1 MLQCLMFRTVLVL
14 AGLLAA
20 DAAAAADVCPLVR
33 NRQSAPDVATRI
45 AAVACSEHML
55 WYRPFIDAQGR
66 LASAS
71 VAEAE
76 NTGLDDGGTP
86 AWLRVT
92 PVGTSPVA
100 GLIARDTTWPAPH
113 PTAPPPLGPEATPVV
128 GSSTRW

>member
-66 LASAS
+66 LASVS

-76 NTGLDDGGTP
+76 NTGSVSS
-86 AWLRVT
+86 AM
-92 PVGTSPVA
+92 
-100 GLIARDTTWPAPH
+100 IARRKFGWFIRFG
-113 PTAPPPLGPEATPVV
+113 LV
-128 GSSTRW
+128 GFGN